1 LFKNLEFPIYL
12 YLKEEA
18 SLIEIRNLQKSYN
31 NTAIL
36 KNISLVIQDSEIYGL
51 VGRSGAGKSTLLR
64 CINGLEKYD
73 SGSLKIDG
81 FDIKQHSEKK
91 IRHFRK
97 NIGMIFQHFSL
108 MERKTVYQNVAL
120 PMQCWGYDQD
130 SIDKR
135 VRELL
140 KVVELEEK
148 INDKPRMLS
157 GGQKQRVAIARAL
170 SLNPKILLCDEAT
183 SALDPKTTQSILAL
197 LKMINETF
205 NIAIVIVTHQMSV
218 VRKIC
223 HKVSIL
229 EGGAISA
236 SGTASSVFLEQP
248 QSLKN
253 LLGEEDDELIAGGGK
268 MIKII
273 YAESSDNNRLL
284 SDMAR
289 QLNVGFSLSGA
300 KLERYR
306 DAVLGSLV
314 ITVDDERVQDI
325 GQYLTERGVSWEELS
340 NG

>member
-1 LFKNLEFPIYL
+1 M
-12 YLKEEA
+12 
-18 SLIEIRNLQKSYN
+18 IEINNLQKSYN
-31 NTAIL
+31 NTTVL
-36 KNISLVIQDSEIYGL
+36 KDINLTIQGSEIYGL

-64 CINGLEKYD
+64 CINGLETYD
-73 SGSLKIDG
+73 SGVLSVDG
-81 FDIKQHSEKK
+81 FDIKQHSEKE
-91 IRHFRK
+91 IRYFRK

-108 MERKTVYQNVAL
+108 MERKTVYQNIAL
-120 PMQCWGYDQD
+120 PMECWGYSKAEIDQ
-130 SIDKR
+130 R

-197 LKMINETF
+197 LKKINEAF
-205 NIAIVIVTHQMSV
+205 HIAVVVVTHQMSV

-229 EGGAISA
+229 EGGRISA
-236 SGTASSVFLEQP
+236 SGAVSDVFLKQP
-248 QSLKN
+248 QALKN
-253 LLGEEDDELIAGGGK
+253 LLGDEEDEVISGSGK
-268 MIKII
+268 IIKIT
-273 YAESSDNNRLL
+273 YAESQDNNRIL

-289 QLNVGFSLSGA
+289 ELNVGFSLSGA

-306 DAVLGSLV
+306 DAVLGSIVLA
-314 ITVDDERVQDI
+314 VDEGRIGDI
-325 GQYLTERGVSWEELS
+325 GEYLTKRGVSWEVL
-340 NG
+340 NND

>member
-1 LFKNLEFPIYL
+1 M
-12 YLKEEA
+12 
-18 SLIEIRNLQKSYN
+18 IEINNLQKAYN
-31 NTAIL
+31 STTVL
-36 KNISLVIQDSEIYGL
+36 KDINLTIQDSEIYGL

-64 CINGLEKYD
+64 CINGLETYD
-73 SGSLKIDG
+73 SGSLKVDG
-81 FDIKQHSEKK
+81 FDIKQHSEKE

-97 NIGMIFQHFSL
+97 NNGMIFQHFSL

-120 PMQCWGYDQD
+120 PLECWGYNKAD
-130 SIDKR
+130 IDRR

-148 INDKPRMLS
+148 INAKPRMLS

-197 LKMINETF
+197 LKKINEEF
-205 NIAIVIVTHQMSV
+205 HIAVVVVTHQMSV

-229 EGGAISA
+229 EGGRISA
-236 SGTASSVFLEQP
+236 SGTVSNVFLEQP

-253 LLGEEDDELIAGGGK
+253 LLGEDDDELITDTG
-268 MIKII
+268 KII
-273 YAESSDNNRLL
+273 RIIYTESSDNNRIL

-289 QLNVGFSLSGA
+289 ELNVGFSLSGA

-306 DAVLGSLV
+306 DAVLGSIVLA
-314 ITVDDERVQDI
+314 VDADRIEDI
-325 GQYLTERGVSWEELS
+325 GRYLTKRGVAWEVL
-340 NG
+340 NND

>member
-1 LFKNLEFPIYL
+1 M
-12 YLKEEA
+12 
-18 SLIEIRNLQKSYN
+18 IEIHNLQKSYN
-31 NTAIL
+31 GVTIL
-36 KNISLVIQDSEIYGL
+36 KDINLTIQDGEIYGL

-64 CINGLEKYD
+64 CINGLESYD
-73 SGSLKIDG
+73 SGSLKVDR
-81 FDIKQHSEKK
+81 FDIKQHNENE

-120 PMQCWGYDQD
+120 PMKCWGYSRTDT
-130 SIDKR
+130 DKR

-197 LKMINETF
+197 LEKINKTF
-205 NIAIVIVTHQMSV
+205 HIAVVIVTHQMSV

-229 EGGAISA
+229 ENGKISA
-236 SGTASSVFLEQP
+236 SGTVSKVFLEQP

-253 LLGEEDDELIAGGGK
+253 LLGEEEDELILGGGK
-268 MIKII
+268 TIKIT
-273 YAESSDNNRLL
+273 YAESGDNNRIL

-289 QLNVGFSLSGA
+289 ELNVGFSLSGA

-306 DAVLGSLV
+306 DAVLGAIVL
-314 ITVDDERVQDI
+314 TVDDERIADI
-325 GQYLTERGVSWEELS
+325 GQYLTERGVSWEVLS
-340 NG
+340 ND